1 MTDIFLVTYLQ
12 CQETQR
18 NARIQNSRVLQR
30 KEIAVWNSMLSCPV
44 SPHLLMNAFDFK
56 NSPYSVRILVPIKK
70 KKKKNNHIAVWKTT
84 WEVFLLGKI
93 YIQLN
98 LPESL
103 VWS

>member
-44 SPHLLMNAFDFK
+44 SPHLLVNAFDFK

-70 KKKKNNHIAVWKTT
+70 KKKKKTT
-84 WEVFLLGKI
+84 T
-93 YIQLN
+93 
-98 LPESL
+98 
-103 VWS
+103 